1 MVVRQVK
8 FGDKY
13 SSHDWEL
20 ILTNKEIGTPK
31 VKESF
36 ISVPSGDGSIDVSE
50 ALRGEPSYD
59 DREVSFSFD
68 LLVEPDRQV
77 KIRQELM
84 GYLHGQKLKV
94 IEPDDPFYY
103 YVARLKVTDF
113 KMSGWVVKV
122 TVEGTAEPYKYKNEL
137 SVYSVTI
144 GNGNLV
150 ITCTNDRKR
159 VIPTITVSKSCSVSF
174 EGRQYALLEGENRL
188 TNVIFSMGDNHLE
201 FRGAPNT
208 DIKIEYRE
216 GAF

>member
-1 MVVRQVK
+1 MVVRQVR

-13 SSHDWEL
+13 SNHDWEL
-20 ILTNKEIGTPK
+20 ILTNKEIGTPE

-122 TVEGTAEPYKYKNEL
+122 TIEGTAEPYKYKNEL
-137 SVYSVTI
+137 SLYNTTI
-144 GNGNLV
+144 GNGPLV
-150 ITCTNDRKR
+150 INCTNERKR
-159 VIPTITVSKSCSVSF
+159 VIPTVTVSETCSVVF
-174 EGRQYALLEGENRL
+174 EGRQYVLLEGDNRL
-188 TNVIFSMGDNHLE
+188 TNVILSKGDNHLE

>member
-13 SSHDWEL
+13 SNHDWEL

-113 KMSGWVVKV
+113 KMSGWVVTV
-122 TVEGTAEPYKYKNEL
+122 TIEGTSEPYKYKNEL
-137 SVYSVTI
+137 SVYDTKLGAGSTI
-144 GNGNLV
+144 IV
-150 ITCTNDRKR
+150 CTNDRKR
-159 VIPTITVSKSCSVSF
+159 VIPTLTVSGDCLVTF
-174 EGRQYALLEGENRL
+174 EGRQYVLLEGANRL